1 MEKGEGLELEYELE
15 LEHTSPQTSF
25 LEDEELLMA
34 EVDLDDIHNNVSLS
48 DTLAR
53 TRAATVPNSQSRRE
67 RATPSPDVEA
77 CGTILKRPRNLCVKY
92 VVPCLPGSLLLSATS

>member
-1 MEKGEGLELEYELE
+1 M
-15 LEHTSPQTSF
+15 
-25 LEDEELLMA
+25 D
-34 EVDLDDIHNNVSLS
+34 EVDLDDMHNNVSLS

-67 RATPSPDVEA
+67 RATPSPDAEA